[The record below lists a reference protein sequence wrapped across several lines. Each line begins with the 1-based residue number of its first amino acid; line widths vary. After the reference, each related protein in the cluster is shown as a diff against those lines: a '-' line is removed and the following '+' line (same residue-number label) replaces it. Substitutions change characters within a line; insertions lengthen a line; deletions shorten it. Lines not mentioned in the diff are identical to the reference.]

1 MMADSQGIGEVP
13 SKIPLYKPLNSKI
26 PVLSK
31 TYICQL
37 KHIKDN
43 KEDIERR
50 RAEIQVL
57 KTDLAATIMIRSN
70 DFINDTDKVSCE
82 KQHVEEEP
90 RKGLEIEQQPTV
102 SPYFKSEIRTTI
114 VTPKG
119 TKRKG

>member
-57 KTDLAATIMIRSN
+57 KMDLTATVMIRSN
-70 DFINDTDKVSCE
+70 DTNKVSCE
-82 KQHVEEEP
+82 KQYVEEEP
-90 RKGLEIEQQPTV
+90 RKGLEMEQQPTV